1 MPTTDRTAPW
11 VAILYG
17 GIVAGSLDVLAAAL
31 INWLDPLII
40 LRAIASGLF
49 GRAAFQGGLPVAAPG
64 LGLQWAIRIS
74 TRATLGA
81 DG

>member
-11 VAILYG
+11 VAILCG
-17 GIVAGSLDVLAAAL
+17 GPVTGSLDVLAAAL
-31 INWLDPLII
+31 INGFDPLII
-40 LRAIASGLF
+40 LRAIASGLL
-49 GRAAFQGGLPVAAPG
+49 GRAALQGGLPVAAPG
-64 LGLQWAIRIS
+64 PGPQWAIRIS